1 MVRIPRGK
9 APLFAERFPQL
20 RSEWD
25 DYDAY
30 VVSHG
35 ERFEDI
41 ATVHGISRSKL
52 ARLNGIEHESEV
64 GGGMVLVVPAILIA
78 SQGISVLYLFLIAD
92 LLCSAA
98 VFPVFYGLYARRFG
112 GAAAVTSTLAGLA
125 VGAWWFPWR
134 FPEPGGSFLLGFGG
148 ALVVSTVGAILLS
161 GRGQAYDF
169 TRIGGLV
176 KAVGE

>member
-1 MVRIPRGK
+1 V
-9 APLFAERFPQL
+9 
-20 RSEWD
+20 
-25 DYDAY
+25 
-30 VVSHG
+30 
-35 ERFEDI
+35 
-41 ATVHGISRSKL
+41 
-52 ARLNGIEHESEV
+52 ARLRRLAQV
-64 GGGMVLVVPAILIA
+64 TTLVLVVPAILIA